1 MALAEQIKLLGEL
14 DSLGKD
20 IPGLNIDKIVNN
32 LVEKADA
39 IKAQVEVIE
48 QVKEENM
55 ERGMTKE
62 EAEAKIKE
70 EKDKIIEEAKKQVE
84 PMVKEEITKMKQEY
98 TIAKDAIDSIPDEVK
113 SIMAATVVPPAIS
126 TPPSAANPLYT
137 LNLALQAKKN
147 LLKTLNIVLA
157 ALTTVITIAN
167 KLMFALP
174 TVVLDLVKGLATV
187 TGTLEKIPG

>member
-1 MALAEQIKLLGEL
+1 MALAEQIKLLSEL

-20 IPGLNIDKIVNN
+20 IPGLNINAIIEN

-39 IKAQVEVIE
+39 VKEQIEVIK

-55 ERGMTKE
+55 ERGMTEE

-70 EKDKIIEEAKKQVE
+70 EKDKLIEEAKQKFE

-98 TIAKDAIDSIPDEVK
+98 TIAKEAIDSIPNEVE
-113 SIMAATVVPPAIS
+113 SIMAATVIPPAIS
-126 TPPSAANPLYT
+126 APPSTANPLYT
-137 LNLALQAKKN
+137 LKLALQAKKG
-147 LLKTLNIVLA
+147 LMKTLNIVLA
-157 ALTTVITIAN
+157 ALTKVITIAN

-174 TVVLDLVKGLATV
+174 TVVLDLVKALATV
-187 TGTLEKIPG
+187 TNTLDKIPG